1 MDPVGRTWYLQ
12 LSRGTLAG
20 RMEIGT
26 YHYASGRSVWWER
39 QWICPID
46 PMSEKDVASSRTR
59 GKPHLKG
66 PATAGVAGPLFA
78 LSERI

>member
-46 PMSEKDVASSRTR
+46 PMSEKDVGDELYVALMRF
-59 GKPHLKG
+59 LEDKG
-66 PATAGVAGPLFA
+66 
-78 LSERI
+78 